1 MTRKLLIAACILA
14 VLGCLVFAFIVI
26 NSGITIQDPA
36 QPVTSTGI
44 DVREKERELI
54 DQLRTAP
61 WQGLRFLSDEREW
74 RFYGVARE
82 EREVNIIQTF
92 RLIKVFYLQSDGDL
106 AFTWV
111 TLGVEIPGQGYVA
124 VGDAEIQSG
133 DLIAVSL
140 KGEHVFQSGVV
151 WDDCSSEYCRLA
163 QRIDTILILDDE
175 GTGITNGFI
184 REGWQPPTYPM
195 YGFLCWQVRLVD
207 ETDATAARLEGKP

>member
-14 VLGCLVFAFIVI
+14 VLGCLVFALIVM

-36 QPVTSTGI
+36 QPVTSAGI

-54 DQLRTAP
+54 NQLETAP
-61 WQGLRFLSDEREW
+61 WQGLRFLSNEREW
-74 RFYGVARE
+74 RFYGVTGE
-82 EREVNIIQTF
+82 EREVNIIQPF

-111 TLGVEIPGQGYVA
+111 ALGVEIPGQGYVA

-151 WDDCSSEYCRLA
+151 WEDCSSEYCRLA
-163 QRIDTILILDDE
+163 RRIDTILILDDK

-195 YGFLCWQVRLVD
+195 YGFLCWQVRFVD

>member
-1 MTRKLLIAACILA
+1 MTRKLLISACILV
-14 VLGCLVFAFIVI
+14 VLGCLGFALMVM

-36 QPVTSTGI
+36 QPVTSAGI

-54 DQLRTAP
+54 HQLNTAP
-61 WQGLRFLSDEREW
+61 WQGLRFLSGEHEW
-74 RFYGVARE
+74 RFYGVAGE
-82 EREVNIIQTF
+82 EREVNLIQPF
-92 RLIKVFYLQSDGDL
+92 RLIKVFYLRSDGDL

-111 TLGVEIPGQGYVA
+111 ALGVEIPGQGYVA

-151 WDDCSSEYCRLA
+151 WEDCSSEYCRLA
-163 QRIDTILILDDE
+163 QRIDTMLILDDK

-195 YGFLCWQVRLVD
+195 YGFLCWQVRLAG

>member
-26 NSGITIQDPA
+26 NSGITIQDPD
-36 QPVTSTGI
+36 QSVTSAGI

-74 RFYGVARE
+74 RFYGVAGE
-82 EREVNIIQTF
+82 EREVNIIQPF
-92 RLIKVFYLQSDGDL
+92 RLIKVYYLQSDGDL

-111 TLGVEIPGQGYVA
+111 ALGVEIPGQGYVA

-151 WDDCSSEYCRLA
+151 WEDCSSEYCRLA
-163 QRIDTILILDDE
+163 QRIDTILILDDK

-195 YGFLCWQVRLVD
+195 YGFLCWQVRLAG

>member
-26 NSGITIQDPA
+26 NSGITIQDPD
-36 QPVTSTGI
+36 QSVTSAGI

-74 RFYGVARE
+74 RFYGVAGE
-82 EREVNIIQTF
+82 EREVNIIQPF
-92 RLIKVFYLQSDGDL
+92 RLIKVYYLQSDGDL

-111 TLGVEIPGQGYVA
+111 ALGVEIPGQGYVA

-151 WDDCSSEYCRLA
+151 WEDCSSEYCRLA
-163 QRIDTILILDDE
+163 QRIDTMLILDDK

-207 ETDATAARLEGKP
+207 ETDATAARLEEKP